1 MLHFN
6 KPAEFAASPEG
17 QDLMGD
23 ILSGR
28 DVVMEI
34 VEDGHEAYSITGRVD
49 RIEDG
54 YVYLHNSEDP
64 DDPIGY
70 DISIISRIEEN

>member
-28 DVVMEI
+28 DIMLVVVESLGGERI
-34 VEDGHEAYSITGRVD
+34 FGVVERVEDGYL
-49 RIEDG
+49 
-54 YVYLHNSEDP
+54 YLHNSEDP